1 MENWRNSAYK
11 TLRKSESFFKTDMIY
26 LAKSGSW
33 LSLSQGIAMLAGFL
47 ISIAFAN
54 LFPKESFGTYKFV
67 LSMVAILGVFS
78 FTGLN
83 TSIIQSTARGF
94 GGSLRQGFRINLKWG
109 IGIVLGGL
117 GLSIYYYINGNTLLA
132 FSFLLAGLLS
142 PLTSSA
148 SLYGA
153 YLMGK
158 KDFRRSTFFSMIRN
172 ITPAVTLILALLL
185 TKNLGII
192 IAVYFIVGA
201 LVPLSLYYRT
211 TRVYQNDNKKEDSET
226 LSYSGHLSIM
236 DLIGNIAH
244 FLDKILIFHYLG
256 AAPLAIYAFAIAP
269 VEQLQGG
276 KKILSAL
283 IMPKL
288 SERPFE
294 ELQESGPRKALL
306 LTTYALGLAGIYALL
321 APYFYK
327 FFFPQYLDSVFY
339 SQIYSLTLLAV
350 SGTMFNETLMAHKKK
365 KELYLYR
372 TIVPIVQ
379 ITLFFVLLPL
389 YGLMGLIITHVIIR
403 SFGGL
408 LGYYFIKHPFDNASS
423 S

>member
-211 TRVYQNDNKKEDSET
+211 TRVYQNDNKKEDPET
-226 LSYSGHLSIM
+226 LSYSGHLSVM

-350 SGTMFNETLMAHKKK
+350 SGTIFNETLMAHKKK
-365 KELYLYR
+365 KELYLCR

-379 ITLFFVLLPL
+379 IALFFVLLPL